1 MFANLRTCVN
11 ICCFPG
17 MGQESTWLHQFR
29 DYDRDLQDLQGRA
42 VNRNWRRFQN
52 GAKQL

>member
-29 DYDRDLQDLQGRA
+29 DYDRDLQDLQS
-42 VNRNWRRFQN
+42 
-52 GAKQL
+52 K